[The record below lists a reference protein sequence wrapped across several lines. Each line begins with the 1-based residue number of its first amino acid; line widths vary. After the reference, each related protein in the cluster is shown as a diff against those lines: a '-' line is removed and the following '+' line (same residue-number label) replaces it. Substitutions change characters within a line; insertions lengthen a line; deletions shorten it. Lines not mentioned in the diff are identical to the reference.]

1 MKHAISFRRFGAA
14 MLCLIF
20 LLSGCAANKDLAAD
34 EGAPSNN
41 IQNSS
46 GFFKESYT
54 AQGDF
59 AGESTAL
66 GDATADSETPPSA
79 PQEGGGAYEGLEQKL
94 VYTGYL
100 SVETLD
106 FDTACSGV
114 SALVAEFGGL
124 IESSNR
130 SGSTVYRGEE
140 GAPTLVDRYANY
152 VLRIPSD
159 RFSAFMSSAG
169 ELGNVT
175 DTGTQLENIS
185 TRLYDTQSRLD
196 AYQIQYDRLL
206 ALLERADRMEDILA
220 IEAQLTDVRYQI
232 ESLTTTLRGWQSQVD
247 YSTVT
252 LNIREVTRYTP
263 PEKQNFVDRMLG
275 AVSGSLQSFGA
286 SLADLSISLIY
297 LIPWLAVFALI
308 VWLLRRHLPKRLF
321 FWKGRKTAQPVEPAD
336 EEHTADH

>member
-1 MKHAISFRRFGAA
+1 MKHAITFRRFGAA

-46 GFFKESYT
+46 GFFEESYT

-59 AGESTAL
+59 LGET
-66 GDATADSETPPSA
+66 TADSETPPSA

-100 SVETLD
+100 AVETLE

-114 SALVAEFGGL
+114 SALVEEFGGF

-140 GAPTLVDRYANY
+140 GTPTLVDRYANY

-159 RFSAFMSSAG
+159 RFSSFMSSAG

-185 TRLYDTQSRLD
+185 TRFYDTQSRLD

-206 ALLERADRMEDILA
+206 ALLEQADRMEDILA

-263 PEKQNFVDRMLG
+263 PEKQTFVDRVLG

-297 LIPWLAVFALI
+297 LIPWLAVLALI
-308 VWLLRRHLPKRLF
+308 VWLLRRYLPKRLF
-321 FWKGRKTAQPVEPAD
+321 FWRGKQAAQPVEPD
-336 EEHTADH
+336 NEEHTTDH